1 MTDSEVLTQKS
12 AGNNT
17 ADFDPDIRSRG
28 WCLTLWTNQQL
39 EYFKTSGYQYLCYA
53 PEICPDTGRF
63 HWQAY
68 VYYRSQKK
76 IKTLWRECPDCRIQ
90 PAKGTAEE
98 NRIYIFGP
106 YDKDGKHKDANPEAK
121 EIGEMPNQ
129 GKRNDLK
136 EFHKAIAAG
145 VRGRALNEEH
155 LAVRAKYPRLEKTL
169 VFEEDEEYVH
179 EYYNMGGTIE
189 VHIRWGEPGV
199 GKTKYVYDT
208 HGVHNIFKPK
218 IKKDGQ
224 MWWNGYRGQPV
235 VLIDEFNG
243 QIAWEEFLELIDR
256 YPVLLEVK
264 GDMVW
269 RKCTHIYITSNFHPD
284 SWYGGIKMAAMYRR
298 FTSVTE
304 VKEEAPA
311 AHPNA

>member
-1 MTDSEVLTQKS
+1 MTPKSLTPKS

-17 ADFDPDIRSRG
+17 ADFGEHVRSHG
-28 WCLTLWTNQQL
+28 FSMTLWTDEQL
-39 EYFKTSGYQYLCYA
+39 EAVKKTGYQYLCYA
-53 PEICPDTGRF
+53 PETCPDTGRF

-68 VYYRSQKK
+68 VHYKNARYLQAMWNK
-76 IKTLWRECPDCRIQ
+76 IPDCHIET
-90 PAKGTAEE
+90 AKGTAEE
-98 NRIYIFGP
+98 NRTYVFGP
-106 YDKDGKHKDANPEAK
+106 YDKNGKHKDKNPEAV
-121 EIGEMPNQ
+121 EDGEFPKQ

-136 EFHKAIAAG
+136 EFHQAIKDG
-145 VRGRALNEEH
+145 KRGRELCEEH
-155 LAVRAKYPRLEKTL
+155 LEVRAKYPRLEKTL

-179 EYYNMGGTIE
+179 EYYEMGGTIE
-189 VHIRWGEPGV
+189 VHVRWGEPGV
-199 GKTKYVYDT
+199 GKTKYVLDK
-208 HGVHNIFKPK
+208 HGSRNVYCPK

-235 VLIDEFNG
+235 ILINEFNG

-264 GDMVW
+264 GDMAW

-304 VKEEAPA
+304 VKE
-311 AHPNA
+311 